1 MRWESLVD
9 EPARIKMGFVAL
21 NIQLNPEQSVP
32 NVEEIAVLK
41 RNVILDFFAA
51 RSLWWGQ
58 CEN

>member
-51 RSLWWGQ
+51 RSLWWG
-58 CEN
+58 